1 MAKGGKRRWGKARG
15 GRPRKPI
22 EQAERKPSGR
32 SRDRRDPGPTPEALA
47 QRQAMLPPGWTSTDP
62 ALLSSA
68 AMGTVLGR
76 LCLDGT
82 ITDLQRKAG
91 ERWFRT
97 VEAYG
102 QLLLA
107 PKRPNALDPNKPK
120 GQVHGDDHLR
130 FARTRAEYDA
140 GYAAL
145 LACGRLVLLAVND
158 ALWERQ
164 PNLRRLRRGLDAL
177 VAAERDIRRA
187 GQDAV
192 DHHKRLCPECG
203 DNEVLTNPAKVA

>member
-1 MAKGGKRRWGKARG
+1 MAKGGKRKWGRSRG
-15 GRPRKPI
+15 GRPRNAI
-22 EQAERKPSGR
+22 EAGPRKPSGR
-32 SRDRRDPGPTPEALA
+32 TRDRREPGPTPEALA
-47 QRQAMLPPGWTSTDP
+47 QRRAILPGVTDP
-62 ALLSSA
+62 AVLASA
-68 AMGTVLGR
+68 TAGSGIGR
-76 LCLDGT
+76 LCHAGH
-82 ITDLQRKAG
+82 ITDAQRKAG
-91 ERWFRT
+91 ERWWRT